1 MVKLLVLTLEIDA
14 RDGDIAILV
23 PADLGEGRPVPPAV
37 ARGLAI

>member
-1 MVKLLVLTLEIDA
+1 MAINGEAASIDA
-14 RDGDIAILV
+14 RGGDIAILV